1 MKQTFTLK
9 EKIAQLWHLFLPILI
24 TQLAMLLMN
33 FFDTTMSG
41 HFSKADL
48 AGVAIGASL
57 WFPVSTGLGTV
68 LQAVTPIISHLIGS
82 KNTDEIPRTFIQ
94 SLYVAVCMAVLV
106 LFVGGLSIGPVLGR
120 MDLAP
125 HVERVAHRFL
135 FALSFGLIPLFCYQV
150 CRSLI
155 DATGLTKISMLIT
168 LLALPINIGLNVLF
182 IFGHAGFPRLGGA
195 GAGVASAI
203 TYWLILLIAIL
214 VLMRLPRFAEMRLFR
229 TFYPVSFR
237 SWKALLSLGIPMG
250 LSTFFESSIFSVVTL
265 FMSKFGTDTIASH
278 QAAMNFESLLYM
290 LPLSISLAMTI
301 LVSFEAGAGRF
312 KDARQYS
319 TIGLM
324 TAVVIATLTGLLLY
338 LFHEQ
343 VAAFYSDDPAVIRL
357 TGHFLLYA
365 IFFQWS
371 DAVQAPVQGALRGYK
386 DVRITTIMTFVSYW
400 VIGLP
405 LGYLLDAV
413 TALGPFAYWIGLITG
428 LAVGAVTLL
437 GRLHYIQQK
446 AGDLLKKNG

>member
-1 MKQTFTLK
+1 MKQTFTVK
-9 EKIAQLWHLFLPILI
+9 EKIVQLWKLFLPILI

-48 AGVAIGASL
+48 AGVAIGSSL
-57 WFPVSTGLGTV
+57 WFPISTGLGTI
-68 LQAVTPIISHLIGS
+68 LQAVTPITAHLIGS
-82 KNTDEIPRTFIQ
+82 KKTEEIPFTLIQ
-94 SLYVAVCMAVLV
+94 SIYASASMAVFVIACGAIV
-106 LFVGGLSIGPVLGR
+106 LDPVLGR
-120 MDLAP
+120 MNLEP
-125 HVERVAHRFL
+125 HVETVARHFL
-135 FALSFGLIPLFCYQV
+135 WALSCGLIPLFCYQV

-168 LLALPINIGLNVLF
+168 LLSLPINIAFNYLF

-195 GAGVASAI
+195 GAGVAGAI
-203 TYWLILLIAIL
+203 TYWIIFVIAVI
-214 VLMRLPRFAEMRLFR
+214 VLRKLPRFGDMDLFR
-229 TFYPVSFR
+229 SFYPVSFR
-237 SWKALLSLGIPMG
+237 KWKELFSLGIPMG

-290 LPLSISLAMTI
+290 LPLSISLAMII
-301 LVSFEAGAGRF
+301 LVGFEAGAGRF
-312 KDARQYS
+312 RDARTYS
-319 TIGLM
+319 TIGIITAIIMATM
-324 TAVVIATLTGLLLY
+324 TGFLLY
-338 LFHEQ
+338 LFHKE
-343 VAAFYSDDPAVIRL
+343 VAAFYSDDPDVIRL

-386 DVRITTIMTFVSYW
+386 DVRITTVMTFVSYW

-405 LGYLLDAV
+405 LGFLLNAV
-413 TALGPFAYWIGLITG
+413 TSLGPFAYWIGLISG
-428 LAVGAVTLL
+428 LAAGAVALL
-437 GRLHYIQQK
+437 SRLFFLQRKYMGTNKK
-446 AGDLLKKNG
+446 AV